1 MSRSSKR
8 DERDLDRVNR
18 SVAQWRLTAPE
29 LDVSPLEVFGRVHR
43 VFALYSARITRV
55 FAEHGLST
63 AGFEVLAALYRNGEP
78 FCLSVSQLA
87 EETLISSG
95 GMTMRLD
102 RLERD
107 GFVVRDRT
115 STDRRLV
122 LVSLT
127 AEGLR
132 RVTAV
137 SVAHFANEAEML
149 LCLDD
154 EERSRLAGLLTMLEQ
169 HLR

>member
-1 MSRSSKR
+1 MSRSAKR
-8 DERDLDRVNR
+8 DDRDPDRVTH
-18 SVAQWRLTAPE
+18 SVAQWRLAAPE

-43 VFALYSARITRV
+43 VFALYSAQITRV
-55 FAEHGLST
+55 FAEHDLST

-78 FCLSVSQLA
+78 YRLSVSELA
-87 EETLISSG
+87 DETLISSG

-115 STDRRLV
+115 VTDRRLV

-132 RVTAV
+132 RVTAA
-137 SVAHFANEAEML
+137 SVEHFANEAEML
-149 LCLDD
+149 ACLDGG
-154 EERSRLAGLLTMLEQ
+154 ERLVLAELLTTLEK

>member
-1 MSRSSKR
+1 MRRSPR
-8 DERDLDRVNR
+8 GEVDRVTH
-18 SVAQWRLTAPE
+18 SVDQWRLAAPG

-43 VFALYSARITRV
+43 VYALYSSRITRV
-55 FAEHGLST
+55 FAEHELST

-78 FCLSVSQLA
+78 YRLSVSELA
-87 EETLISSG
+87 DETLISSG

-127 AEGLR
+127 DEGLS
-132 RVTAV
+132 RVVAV
-137 SVAHFANEAEML
+137 SVAHFANEAAML
-149 LCLDD
+149 ACLD
-154 EERSRLAGLLTMLEQ
+154 EKERTALASLLTTLEK
-169 HLR
+169 HLH

>member
-1 MSRSSKR
+1 MTRASRR
-8 DERDLDRVNR
+8 DARDVDRVTH
-18 SVAQWRLTAPE
+18 SLDQWSLSAPG
-29 LDVSPLEVFGRVHR
+29 LDVSALQVFGRVHR
-43 VFALYSARITRV
+43 VYALYSARINRV
-55 FAEHGLST
+55 FAEHDLST

-78 FCLSVSQLA
+78 YRLSVSELA
-87 EETLISSG
+87 DETLISSG

-115 STDRRLV
+115 SADRRLV

-127 AEGLR
+127 AEGLS
-132 RVTAV
+132 RVAAV
-137 SVAHFANEAEML
+137 SVEHFANEAVML
-149 LCLDD
+149 ACLD
-154 EERSRLAGLLTMLEQ
+154 EQERALLATLLATLEK